1 MSTTSS
7 KQGSFEFDVSSLLD
21 ECKIAMSD
29 AISAKSSGMLVR
41 DLTAAVS
48 ALELINRELRE
59 GNGRPIGRRS
69 SQFMRYVIDEGEQMA
84 LNTGLRDRIV
94 SIEERYAKL
103 LRAELWSHF

>member
-1 MSTTSS
+1 MNTTSS
-7 KQGSFEFDVSSLLD
+7 TQGSFEFEVSSLLE
-21 ECKIAMSD
+21 ECKIAMSV

-41 DLTAAVS
+41 DLTAAIS
-48 ALELINRELRE
+48 ALELIDRELRE

-84 LNTGLRDRIV
+84 LNMGMRDRIV

-103 LRAELWSHF
+103 KTAN